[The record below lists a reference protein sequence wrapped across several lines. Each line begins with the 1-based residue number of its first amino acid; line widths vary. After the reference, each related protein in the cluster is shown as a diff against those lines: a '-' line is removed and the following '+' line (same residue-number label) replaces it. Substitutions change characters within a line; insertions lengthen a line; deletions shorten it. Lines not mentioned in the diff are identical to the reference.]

1 MEKNDSKPQY
11 VIDLEAV
18 YGLPSQEAFG
28 SAVFFELAGEDNDL
42 EDLAKDVYQTF
53 VGDKWQEW
61 GEEAWMS
68 PWKEAYRRPDD
79 KEHDVLAELRV
90 IEDFLT
96 QLQVEQI
103 LDNIE
108 DAQKGQQALATAYDA
123 DEVTEM
129 RAYNIGDGGAM
140 SGLLLAG
147 QRTNS
152 EATFLVFLL
161 D

>member
-1 MEKNDSKPQY
+1 
-11 VIDLEAV
+11 
-18 YGLPSQEAFG
+18 
-28 SAVFFELAGEDNDL
+28 LAGEDDDL
-42 EDLAKDVYQTF
+42 EDLTKDVYQTF

-79 KEHDVLAELRV
+79 IEHDVLAELRA
-90 IEDFLT
+90 IEDFQT

-108 DAQKGQQALATAYDA
+108 DSQKAQQAVAAAYDPT
-123 DEVTEM
+123 EVVDL
-129 RAYNIGDGGAM
+129 RVFNIGDGDVM
-140 SGLLLAG
+140 SGLIIAG
-147 QRTNS
+147 RRVNG

>member
-1 MEKNDSKPQY
+1 MKTNESKPEY
-11 VIDLEAV
+11 LIDLEAA

-28 SAVFFELAGEDNDL
+28 SAVFFELAGEDDDL
-42 EDLAKDVYQTF
+42 EDLAKVFYQTF
-53 VGDKWQEW
+53 VGEKWQEW

-68 PWKEAYRRPDD
+68 TWKEAYKRPDD
-79 KEHDVLAELRV
+79 KDHDVLAELRA
-90 IEDFLT
+90 IEDFQT

-108 DAQKGQQALATAYDA
+108 DPQKGQQALAAAYDPA
-123 DEVTEM
+123 EVNEM
-129 RAYNIGDGGAM
+129 RAYNIGDGEAM

-147 QRTNS
+147 QRTNG
-152 EATFLVFLL
+152 EVTFLVFLL